1 MDQQISDEELAK
13 KVQDGNRE
21 AFTLLFDRYEK
32 KIIRYGQKFLYNY
45 EDVLDAVQDTF
56 IKTYRN
62 ISGFDTGRK
71 FSTWLYRIAHNT
83 FINVIKKRGR
93 ESVSFFDFDTF
104 FQFSIADPASIKE
117 TILTKE
123 GVAALTEELKKLD
136 PKYREPLVL
145 YYFEEKSYQ
154 EIADIMRIP
163 TATVGVRLKRAR
175 EALKKKLPNIKLYE

>member
-1 MDQQISDEELAK
+1 MEQVLTDEELTK
-13 KVQDGNRE
+13 RVQEGHEE

-45 EDVLDAVQDTF
+45 EDVLDAVQETF
-56 IKTYRN
+56 IKSYRN
-62 ISGFDTGRK
+62 IESFDATRK

-83 FINVIKKRGR
+83 FINVIKKKGR

-104 FQFSIADPASIKE
+104 FQFAIPDPTSVKE
-117 TILTKE
+117 DLLTSEDKT
-123 GVAALTEELKKLD
+123 ALNECLTTLD

-145 YYFEEKSYQ
+145 YYFEEKAYQ
-154 EIADIMRIP
+154 EIADIMHIP

-175 EALKKKLPNIKLYE
+175 DILKKKFLHYKK